1 MRAIR
6 TTATNN
12 LKLIIMKAIKL
23 TNSHGTML
31 VNVATIQKVYTDLSK
46 DTKVQLIGME
56 HYFVVHE
63 TIEEIYQLIN
73 N

>member
-1 MRAIR
+1 
-6 TTATNN
+6 
-12 LKLIIMKAIKL
+12 MKAIKL
-23 TNSHGTML
+23 TNSHGTIL

>member
-1 MRAIR
+1 
-6 TTATNN
+6 
-12 LKLIIMKAIKL
+12 MKAIKL